1 MEDIEL
7 FNILLKN
14 FSHLE
19 KFKGIRI
26 KKINDIY
33 SLPFTTKDE
42 LKTWKL
48 SDCPVKPVNIT
59 ATSGT
64 TSAKTFIFHS
74 PEAWEM
80 CVFRTQLI
88 LKAINIDEGR
98 MIINLTSNFLNGPGK
113 VINESLK
120 KLGVCN
126 LFFGTLDSDKKISQL
141 VYIIEEFS
149 PEIIISY
156 TNQIFKPI
164 SEIGKSSVKKIVL
177 TGEKLHP
184 EFKKEIEKISGAKV
198 YNLYGCNEFM
208 GLGITE
214 NPDDEYLRLFDNGL
228 LVEVINSEKKKQEG
242 KLVIT
247 DLYNYSMPF
256 IRYIVGDYVKFV
268 KKGRKKY
275 IELIGRHNE
284 WINIDGELWS
294 INKIQSLI
302 FGILGHPEFYLLIEK
317 DTSYRDIVILNLL
330 EKDFI
335 NREKIKEQLSKW
347 FGFELKIRKTKEIP
361 KTETGKF
368 RHLID
373 MRRLKLKKKMLH
385 W

>member
-98 MIINLTSNFLNGPGK
+98 MVINLTSNFLNGPGK